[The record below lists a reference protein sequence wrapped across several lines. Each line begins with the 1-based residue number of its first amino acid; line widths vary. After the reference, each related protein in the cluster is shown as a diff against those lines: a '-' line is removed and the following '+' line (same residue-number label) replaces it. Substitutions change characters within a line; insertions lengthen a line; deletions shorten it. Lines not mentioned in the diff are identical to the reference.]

1 MHELLQDIRYAFR
14 MLRKNP
20 GFTSIAVLTL
30 AIGIGANT
38 AIFSFVNGVLLK
50 PLPYANADRIMRV
63 LEKPPGDPDARNGIS
78 TLNFLDWQ
86 RQNTVF
92 QYMAART
99 GGSVTLTGVSNPV
112 ELRGARMSAHGFD
125 ILGVRAAIGRTFAA
139 DEDQPGKNR
148 VAVLSHSL
156 WETQFGSDPHII
168 GRIIRLDG
176 EPNVVIGVLPE
187 GSAFDRS
194 YAQIFRPLVF
204 EPQNMTRNFHWFG
217 AIALLKP
224 GVSLERARAQMN
236 AIGARIAHDYPDSN
250 KGWGVAVDPLSDV
263 IVGKQLRKSL
273 YVLLAAVGMVL
284 LIGCANLA
292 NLTLTRS
299 TAREREVAIR
309 ASVGAGRW
317 RLARQFLTENVLL
330 SVIGGIAGV
339 ALGYVLMAALKAAVP
354 PFSLPAEAEIGLDW
368 RVLLFAAGISLFTGL
383 IFGLAP
389 AVHVT
394 RSDLANSMKEGGRGS
409 GTGAGKQRLR
419 SGLVVTEVALAFL
432 LLVGS
437 GLLIRSFFE
446 MQNVDTGFNAEN
458 VITAGL
464 PISDK
469 RFPNPDNLNAYL
481 RQIVS
486 NVRIIPGVR
495 DVALTSALPMEGWGY
510 GMPFQIAGKP
520 MVDRANRK
528 ACFFKMVSPSYF
540 TALEMTLKKGRGLS
554 ERDVKGAPPVTV
566 INETMARKYF
576 PHEDPIGKRILIQ
589 QIVPGKTELGP
600 EIAWEVV
607 GIVKDEKVGN
617 LDDKKDDNPGVYVS
631 NEQSPV
637 FFQSLVVRAAMDPRV
652 LQQSITKA
660 VHQVNKDQAL
670 SDIKTLE
677 QIKTESVASNRLNS
691 IMLGGFATVALL
703 LSAIGIYG
711 VISYSVVQRTHEIG
725 IRAALGASSMDVVK
739 MILKVGVVMAGAG
752 LALGFL
758 GALALTRLL
767 ATLLFGVGARD
778 PTTIVGVA
786 VILAVVALLA
796 SYLPARRAAKVDPMI
811 CLRYE

>member
-1 MHELLQDIRYAFR
+1 MHEILQDIRYAFR
-14 MLRKNP
+14 ILLKSP
-20 GFTSIAVLTL
+20 GFTAVALLTL

-38 AIFSFVNGVLLK
+38 AIFSFVDGVLLK

-86 RQNTVF
+86 HQNSVF

-99 GGSVTLTGVSNPV
+99 GGSVTLTGINNPV

-125 ILGVRAAIGRTFAA
+125 ILGVKAAIGRTFAA

-156 WETQFGSDPHII
+156 WASQFGSDPNII
-168 GRIIRLDG
+168 GRVIQLDG

-187 GSAFDRS
+187 GAFDRS

-224 GVSLERARAQMN
+224 GVTLERARAEMN

-263 IVGKQLRKSL
+263 TVGKQLRKSL
-273 YVLLAAVGMVL
+273 YVLLAAVGLVL

-292 NLTLTRS
+292 NLTLARS

-330 SVIGGIAGV
+330 SIIGGILGV
-339 ALGYVLMAALKAAVP
+339 ALGYALMAALKAAIP
-354 PFSLPAEAEIGLDW
+354 PFSLPPEADIRLDW
-368 RVLLFAAGISLFTGL
+368 RVLLFAAGLSIFTGL

-389 AVHVT
+389 AIHAT
-394 RSDLANSMKEGGRGS
+394 RSDLANSMKEGAR
-409 GTGAGKQRLR
+409 GTGTGTAKQRLR

-432 LLVGS
+432 LLAGS
-437 GLLIRSFFE
+437 GLLIRSFFA
-446 MQNVDTGFNAEN
+446 MQDVDTGFNAEN

-481 RQIVS
+481 RQIVL
-486 NVRIIPGVR
+486 NVQNIPGVR
-495 DVALTSALPMEGWGY
+495 GVALTSALPMEGWGY

-520 MVDRANRK
+520 FVDRANRK

-540 TALEMTLKKGRGLS
+540 TTLGMTLRKGRGLS
-554 ERDVKGAPPVTV
+554 DRDIKGAPPVTV
-566 INETMARKYF
+566 INETMAQKYF
-576 PHEDPIGKRILIQ
+576 PHEDPLGKRILIQ

-600 EIAWEVV
+600 EIPWEVV
-607 GIVKDEKVGN
+607 GVVKDEKVGN

-637 FFQSLVVRAAMDPRV
+637 FFQALVIRAAMDPLA

-677 QIKTESVASNRLNS
+677 RIKTESLAGNRLNS
-691 IMLGGFATVALL
+691 LMLGGFATVALL

-725 IRAALGASSMDVVK
+725 IRAALGASGTDVVK
-739 MILKVGVVMAGAG
+739 MILKSGMVMAGAG
-752 LALGFL
+752 LAFGFL
-758 GALALTRLL
+758 AALALTQLL

-778 PTTIVGVA
+778 PVTIAGVG
-786 VILAVVALLA
+786 VILAAVALLA
-796 SYLPARRAAKVDPMI
+796 SYLPAHRASKVDPMI

>member
-1 MHELLQDIRYAFR
+1 MHEILQDVRYAVR
-14 MLRKNP
+14 VLRKSP
-20 GFTSIAVLTL
+20 GFTVVALLTL

-50 PLPYANADRIMRV
+50 PLPYAHADRIMRV

-99 GGSVTLTGVSNPV
+99 GGSVTLTGISNPV

-125 ILGVRAAIGRTFAA
+125 IFGVKAAIGRTFAA
-139 DEDQPGKNR
+139 DEDQPGKNK
-148 VAVLSHSL
+148 VAVLSHTL
-156 WETQFGSDPHII
+156 WVSQFGSDPNII
-168 GRIIRLDG
+168 GRVIQLDG
-176 EPNVVIGVLPE
+176 EPNVVIGVLPA
-187 GSAFDRS
+187 GSAFDRT

-224 GVSLERARAQMN
+224 GVTLERARAEMN

-250 KGWGVAVDPLSDV
+250 KGWGVAVDPLVDV
-263 IVGKQLRKSL
+263 TVGKQLRKSL

-292 NLTLTRS
+292 NLTLARS

-330 SVIGGIAGV
+330 SIIGGVLGI
-339 ALGYVLMAALKAAVP
+339 ALGYALMAALKAAIP
-354 PFSLPAEAEIGLDW
+354 PFSLPPEANITLDW
-368 RVLLFAAGISLFTGL
+368 RVLLFAAALSIFTGL

-389 AVHVT
+389 AIHAT
-394 RSDLANSMKEGGRGS
+394 RSDLANSMKEGGH
-409 GTGAGKQRLR
+409 GTGTGTAKQRLR

-432 LLVGS
+432 LLAGS
-437 GLLIRSFFE
+437 GLLIRSFFA

-458 VITAGL
+458 VITAEL

-510 GMPFQIAGKP
+510 GMPFQIAGRP
-520 MVDRANRK
+520 IVDRANRK

-540 TALEMTLKKGRGLS
+540 TTLGMTLKKGRGLS
-554 ERDVKGAPPVTV
+554 ERDLKGSPPVTV

-600 EIAWEVV
+600 EIPWEVV
-607 GIVKDEKVGN
+607 GVVKDEKVGN
-617 LDDKKDDNPGVYVS
+617 LDDKQDDNPGVYVS

-637 FFQSLVVRAAMDPRV
+637 FFQALVIRAAMDPLA
-652 LQQSITKA
+652 LQQSISRA

-677 QIKTESVASNRLNS
+677 RIKTESLAGNRLNS
-691 IMLGGFATVALL
+691 LMLGGFATIALL

-725 IRAALGASSMDVVK
+725 IRAALGANGTDVVR
-739 MILKVGVVMAGAG
+739 MVLKSGMVMAGAG
-752 LALGFL
+752 LAFGFL
-758 GALALTRLL
+758 AALAFTRLL

-778 PTTIVGVA
+778 PVTIAAVG
-786 VILAVVALLA
+786 VILAAVALLA
-796 SYLPARRAAKVDPMI
+796 SYLPAHKASKVDPMI